1 MFSGWYVSH
10 LNIFSTGDSAVLVS
24 LLAIL
29 EQRSADPE
37 VTAAAL
43 RELDSK
49 LDLNMK
55 IYTVPWIVQ
64 TALRSENNRDA
75 AVQILLGIAGK
86 CRHSSWAGR
95 LFRLLGQDE
104 PLKNE
109 AVRASAEMTEKKQ
122 DLPSYTKDDYL
133 FLEKRLDIIAL
144 LSVAAEIGD
153 ETDQLS
159 AVIEEAASGSN
170 GRYAAVLAFRAAARR
185 KMPLGIDLLKNM
197 MRLEPRFFLFPDLI
211 YACICFRYVDK
222 TSEALLT
229 DVLSGNQRLLNKM
242 ADEYN
247 FFMDVRGK
255 LWFCSSG
262 TEEWSDYPLRLN
274 FISRLWDSSALL
286 FGLRRAE
293 EEGRDSVFRFTASC
307 ANRWNW
313 LHCSPQAQKH
323 SFYPWIP
330 LCSHDTMQITALNA
344 VALTVPLLSK
354 MIPSLPLPD
363 DLPAYDSKSIMF
375 LLEFT
380 VNLAASFYTGD
391 MKDGGRFRKIGDS
404 LSADKYSK
412 PLCVL
417 LCFASILSESII
429 KGQLNPNIP
438 QLYYALIR
446 RRTLPILNHQPLQ
459 ESISQHEMALH
470 QRFMLNVC
478 VQAAYEEG
486 SGDVPWIRSGRRWL
500 SGGSGSLAYHICRI
514 AIENSGNTASG
525 IGKIDK
531 PAILAYEH
539 FRDLLTK
546 EHIDPKRLPDWMAN
560 MNNGKRPLTGEILC
574 SLIQHQYAPNDWFDL
589 PADLSKYLRQDPNDP
604 NGVLYSSGQDVSN
617 IIVELM
623 LLRLIH
629 IAAQRPQLQ
638 PDDVRLFEQ
647 YAAYISTLKEIIKLP
662 RLWRYH
668 IADLLRCILS
678 EEIYGQFFIFRS
690 NQANQIVAWKNVN
703 AQDLARISEHTVLDL
718 SREAVFYQYQI
729 GKELIGAKLI
739 METSYRMLVR
749 LFASMLYYQC
759 MTQTADTESSDLVPG
774 YKQIEKQENRTNKVL
789 LLQWFIGQ
797 ICSDAERRP
806 MLDKIEEEFEDGEN
820 GHESVLLR
828 IKADGIEAA
837 NGDPSLFS
845 LREWDPDTLG
855 AFSGRCS
862 GRWMQYPAEKTESG
876 AYVPLRRDFIRLM
889 TECSVWDTEQLFVL
903 IDADEDQVLV
913 SGGTGRNYVL
923 PENVWEPES
932 WENILT
938 AAQEAEEQFDT
949 STGLYLYTKITLN
962 TETGLPRLKLSTEMD
977 MMQNLRYKHL
987 FSENDSILRT
997 DIAADNSIMRGGFR
1011 IQTDVVANEDRY
1023 AAFLSVVGWDEL
1035 RQRTCRLLV
1044 TSDRSV
1050 RSIICQPGTER
1061 AVIEKY
1067 LGLEKGNVIQIDK
1080 FRFLQNPDPDCQFV
1094 EVLTPENVT
1103 MKMRIDCFPDH
1114 LLAAS
1119 PAIRFKTQNGIYAV
1133 VESTVVKKGSPNGM
1147 IWASK
1152 LADGDNL
1159 IEIRW
1164 LKPEEE
1170 AVQSITVPVSVL
1182 GIPSQFSGSLKCGT
1196 PVIVDPSDPGRIR
1209 LAQDNPSYRNIV
1221 RLLWRLHLCTAPKM
1235 TVYGSQTYLGPY
1247 RFKEDDTQ
1255 YLCADYEENTI
1266 LCYRNDV
1273 GTAQEKTCGVDLKA
1287 GKVRNT
1293 ELYSGNNSFDRVKFT
1308 QGRTVFYGKA
1318 PRGVFRAADT
1328 ACRRVYI
1335 TLTPYEFTGA
1345 DGISRT
1351 RYDIQRIFD
1360 EPVTENN
1367 VNIRRHAAPA
1377 TLSDR
1382 RAQKFFEE
1390 YQSWMSGR
1398 EWIIDGKLH
1407 CDGTWIRETDAET
1420 GEEKLWFKPEK
1431 PLSRFPLKPDEVSDK
1446 DPAEKWTDRIPM
1458 RLNNL
1463 SLLELCRDQRVFAV
1477 IRKDE
1482 NGIFAAYPEESAEL
1496 NLNCFRSLLNRKQ
1509 PNTAVYGGR
1518 SSLYCLGHADANG
1531 CLHFEM
1537 YFGLRVAIPV
1547 QSLQI
1552 GSYHPS
1558 FLFYGD
1564 CISVYSFGSTASG
1577 KLCLSANEKYLII
1590 NIEHQLNDEKKMNI
1604 RAAHYMSVSVRDDR
1618 VTVDQ
1623 ISFRSGNTDA
1633 LRRTQPEKF
1642 QKIRAARLTPE
1653 TERFVREKLPE
1664 GGRGVL
1670 VVSGSD
1676 WNEDASC
1683 FFFSHLKISNLHG
1696 MTLCLAGQNIEE
1708 TSTGNDYQLR
1718 LEPHPEML
1726 RDEIMLDPE
1735 YAKYRFTVNRRS
1747 FSFHEGALRMHYRAD
1762 QKDAFA
1768 SDILVRIE
1776 QKQPKED
1783 RYDIVCSLKTLPPH
1797 PDKQVI
1803 SWLKLYGSHRVV
1815 FDEVRIRT
1823 EGDLAQYRCELL
1835 PGSFCLAWVEKRY
1848 RIDKGTPGFVCLRGD
1863 RICAQPIAAAD
1874 RHYMTEGRTADLLVA
1889 DGARNRNFAHFT
1901 AAGLPQVM
1909 ISTKTQA
1916 FLDSCCRS
1924 QPPHIGMITSD
1935 EKNVYAEPS
1944 DAPYGFLHVNTDP
1957 ETHRKWLCLRMHN
1970 HPVADIPPQNL
1981 SFLDASYGELVD
1993 HIERGELHWHYHD
2006 KHTQYTRNGVTVQYT
2021 YEPPFP
2027 VIFTDQLSL
2036 RYPYTQIRR
2045 FAFPPHEL
2053 EEYGFDGKYP
2063 LPVAYVDKK
2072 SMTIYAE
2079 LAPGRIIAVTE
2090 QQLSFGTERELPNIE
2105 MLFTG
2110 DLLYLHTEDA
2120 DHGTL
2125 KPIILDRVYYGI
2137 RSYFKDHAAFLPVLA
2152 CEHGKTV
2159 LGSPT
2164 FRLILPTKQ
2173 PVYKGRI
2180 GDVLMLGKDNMLSE
2194 IRSYPEKGD
2203 CVMIRPDQ
2211 NGDLKA
2217 AGFPDST
2224 VHFHTNTIAF
2234 ASLFRGITDREAQS
2248 SIFSALGGFLPVTV
2262 KSASEKTKTLEVY
2275 YQQPKVPS
2283 EDKPISAQ
2291 ILGFLNGTEILLR
2304 AGTFLLTL
2312 KLDEELNVSAELAAK
2327 ILRTAEDRSILH
2339 RGSSV
2344 WVCRDSRSFH
2354 LCRNIAAVKSPNNR
2368 RLELLFSVDSQAGSG
2383 ILCFDRSNQAY
2394 FWMPLDQIS
2403 HSAYATARDVFG
2415 ILKQYSQNASDADDS
2430 RVITVAAKIQNDRQA
2445 SWILGNVYLKI
2456 NYERLAPNAAN
2467 RKKIVTVIIDKEIP
2481 NPDETDRTHYYLCH
2495 ESPYGNILTLISK
2508 ETTREIGEGVKAV
2521 CTRYSYKNAEMT
2533 ADSERRISLPLSR
2546 YLLKTAED
2554 AFRFNQ
2560 IERANIHGAYT
2571 KSNGP
2576 KKSFENAYING
2587 TVNTTIYALYG
2598 RSYDLHQ
2605 RSMDPESDVYKNHK
2619 AQIRDAL
2626 QKQLND
2632 WQQDRQDDP
2641 YWDIRVADVIALAAL
2656 VSELDQEAGL
2666 MLLKQHILLY
2676 TEAYGT
2682 ENVLLENWLLCGVNE
2697 TPYTDPNRLLDQIPL
2712 YGQALSGDKNPEFRG
2727 TMTQKQIRSTAEICG
2742 TILRRNPLREQRKNN
2757 LAAVCILRMLGE
2769 TGLYR
2774 AEAEK
2779 ACKNSLTGK
2788 LLSQLMTLRQFM
2800 YCRQHGKQP
2809 MQPDHSDHSPLEVLF
2824 SDDFCKVYMEFLDS
2838 PYFNIGVHDPEAVLK
2853 WISDYLNSNIP

>member
-1 MFSGWYVSH
+1 MFCSWYVSH

-24 LLAIL
+24 LLSIL

-86 CRHSSWAGR
+86 CRNSSWAGT
-95 LFRLLGQDE
+95 LFRLIGQDE

-109 AVRASAEMTEKKQ
+109 AVRAASEMTEKKQ

-197 MRLEPRFFLFPDLI
+197 MRLEPRFYLFPDLI

-222 TSEALLT
+222 SSDALLK
-229 DVLSGNQRLLNKM
+229 DVLSRNQRLLNKM
-242 ADEYN
+242 ADEYK

-262 TEEWSDYPLRLN
+262 TEEWSDYSLRRN

-293 EEGRDSVFRFTASC
+293 EEGRDRVFRFTVSC
-307 ANRWNW
+307 ADRWNW
-313 LHCSPQAQKH
+313 LHCSPQAQNH

-330 LCSHDTMQITALNA
+330 LCNHDTMQLTALNA

-391 MKDGGRFRKIGDS
+391 MKDGGRFRKKGDS

-446 RRTLPILNHQPLQ
+446 RRTLPILNHQPLR
-459 ESISQHEMALH
+459 ESISQHERALH

-486 SGDVPWIRSGRRWL
+486 SGDVPWIQSGRRWL
-500 SGGSGSLAYHICRI
+500 SGESGSLAYHICQI

-539 FRDLLTK
+539 FRDLLTD
-546 EHIDPKRLPDWMAN
+546 EHIDPKRLSDWMAN
-560 MNNGKRPLTGEILC
+560 MNAGNKPLTGEILC
-574 SLIQHQYAPNDWFDL
+574 SLSQRRYTPYDWFHL
-589 PADLSKYLRQDPNDP
+589 PADLSKYLRQDPDDP
-604 NGVLYSSGQDVSN
+604 NGVLYLSEQNVSS
-617 IIVELM
+617 IIVALM
-623 LLRLIH
+623 IIRLIH

-678 EEIYGQFFIFRS
+678 DRIYGQFFIFRS
-690 NQANQIVAWKNVN
+690 GQENQIIAWKNVN

-729 GKELIGAKLI
+729 GKALIDSSLN

-749 LFASMLYYQC
+749 LFAAMLYYQC
-759 MTQTADTESSDLVPG
+759 MTQTADAESSDLVPG
-774 YKQIEKQENRTNKVL
+774 YKQIEKQENRTNKML

-797 ICSDAERRP
+797 ICSDAGRRP
-806 MLDKIEEEFEDGEN
+806 MLDEIEEEFEDGGN

-828 IKADGIEAA
+828 ITADGIEAA

-855 AFSGRCS
+855 AFLGRCS
-862 GRWMQYPAEKTESG
+862 GRWMPYPAEKTESG

-903 IDADEDQVLV
+903 IEADEDQVLV

-923 PENVWEPES
+923 PENVWEEES
-932 WENILT
+932 WKNIIT
-938 AAQEAEEQFDT
+938 AAHDAEEQFDT
-949 STGLYLYTKITLN
+949 STGLYLYAKITLN
-962 TETGLPRLKLSTEMD
+962 AETGLPRLTLSTEKD
-977 MMQNLRYKHL
+977 MMQNLRYQHL
-987 FSENDSILRT
+987 FSEDDSILRT
-997 DIAADNSIMRGGFR
+997 DIAADGSILRDGFR
-1011 IQTDVVANEDRY
+1011 IQTEVLANEDEKEP
-1023 AAFLSVVGWDEL
+1023 FLSVAGWDE
-1035 RQRTCRLLV
+1035 QRRRTGRLLV
-1044 TSDRSV
+1044 TKDRSV
-1050 RSIICQPGTER
+1050 RSIRCQPGTER

-1067 LGLEKGNVIQIDK
+1067 TGLDKGDVIQIK
-1080 FRFLQNPDPDCQFV
+1080 NFRFLKNPDPDCQFV

-1114 LLAAS
+1114 LLAAGS
-1119 PAIRFKTQNGIYAV
+1119 ATRFKMDNGIYAV
-1133 VESTVVKKGSPNGM
+1133 VESTAFKKSNPNGL
-1147 IWASK
+1147 IWSHK
-1152 LADGDNL
+1152 PADGDNL

-1170 AVQSITVPVSVL
+1170 AVQSITVPVSAL
-1182 GIPSQFSGSLKCGT
+1182 GLPSQFSGSLKCGT

-1221 RLLWRLHLCTAPKM
+1221 RLLWRLHLCNAPEMK
-1235 TVYGSQTYLGPY
+1235 VYGSQTYLGPY

-1273 GTAQEKTCGVDLKA
+1273 DPAQKKTCGVDLKA
-1287 GKVRNT
+1287 GKVRNA

-1318 PRGVFRAADT
+1318 PHGVFRAADT
-1328 ACRRVYI
+1328 ACSRVYI

-1446 DPAEKWTDRIPM
+1446 DPADKWTDRIPM
-1458 RLNNL
+1458 RLNNP

-1496 NLNCFRSLLNRKQ
+1496 NLKRLRRVLNRKQ
-1509 PNTAVYGGR
+1509 PNTAVYSGT
-1518 SSLYCLGHADANG
+1518 SALYCLGQADMNNIQH
-1531 CLHFEM
+1531 LEM
-1537 YFGLRVAIPV
+1537 YLGLRAAIPI
-1547 QSLQI
+1547 QSLHI
-1552 GSYHPS
+1552 GSYRPG

-1564 CISVYSFGSTASG
+1564 CISVYSFAVWQQAEIRLKYEGYIKRQLRQVEEFTRMEERALPADLDYDAVQG
-1577 KLCLSANEKYLII
+1577 LRLEAREKLK
-1590 NIEHQLNDEKKMNI
+1590 
-1604 RAAHYMSVSVRDDR
+1604 
-1618 VTVDQ
+1618 
-1623 ISFRSGNTDA
+1623 
-1633 LRRTQPEKF
+1633 
-1642 QKIRAARLTPE
+1642 KIRAARLTPE
-1653 TERFVREKLPE
+1653 TESFVREKLPE

-1676 WNEDASC
+1676 WNEGASC
-1683 FFFSHLKISNLHG
+1683 FFFSHLKISDLHG

-1718 LEPHPEML
+1718 LSPHPEML

-1768 SDILVRIE
+1768 SDILVRIDD
-1776 QKQPKED
+1776 KQPRED
-1783 RYDIVCSLKTLPPH
+1783 KHDIACSLKMLPPH

-1863 RICAQPIAAAD
+1863 RICAQPIAQAD
-1874 RHYMTEGRTADLLVA
+1874 RSYMTEGRTADLLVA
-1889 DGARNRNFAHFT
+1889 DGAWNRPYANFT

-1909 ISTKTQA
+1909 INTKTQE
-1916 FLDSCCRS
+1916 FLNACCRS

-1935 EKNVYAEPS
+1935 DKNVYAEPS
-1944 DAPYGFLHVNTDP
+1944 DAPYGFMHVNTDP
-1957 ETHRKWLCLRMHN
+1957 ETHRKWLKLRVPK
-1970 HPVADIPPQNL
+1970 HPDADIPPQNL

-2006 KHTQYTRNGVTVQYT
+2006 KTTEYIRNGKVMQHT
-2021 YEPPFP
+2021 YHPPFP

-2036 RYPYTQIRR
+2036 RYPFTQIRR

-2053 EEYGFDGKYP
+2053 EEYGFDGEYP

-2090 QQLSFGTERELPNIE
+2090 QQLSFGSERELPNIDL
-2105 MLFTG
+2105 LFTG

-2125 KPIILDRVYYGI
+2125 KPIILDRVDYGI
-2137 RSYFKDHAAFLPVLA
+2137 RSYFKGHAAFLPLLA

-2159 LGSPT
+2159 LGSKT
-2164 FRLILPTKQ
+2164 FKLILPTKQ
-2173 PVYKGRI
+2173 PVYKGRR

-2194 IRSYPEKGD
+2194 IRSYPEQGD
-2203 CVMIRPDQ
+2203 CVMIRPDADG
-2211 NGDLKA
+2211 NLKA

-2224 VHFHTNTIAF
+2224 VHFHTDTIAF

-2248 SIFSALGGFLPVTV
+2248 GIFDALGDFLPVTV
-2262 KSASEKTKTLEVY
+2262 KSASEETKTLEVY
-2275 YQQPKVPS
+2275 YQQPAQLPPA
-2283 EDKPISAQ
+2283 DKPISAQ
-2291 ILGFLNGTEILLR
+2291 ILGSLNGTEILLR

-2312 KLDEELNVSAELAAK
+2312 KLDKELNVSAELAAE
-2327 ILRTAEDRSILH
+2327 ILRTAEDRGFLH
-2339 RGSSV
+2339 SGGSV
-2344 WVCRDSRSFH
+2344 WVCRDKRSFH
-2354 LCRNIAAVKSPNNR
+2354 LCRNIAAAESPNYR

-2403 HSAYATARDVFG
+2403 HSEYATARDVFD
-2415 ILKQYSQNASDADDS
+2415 ILKQYSQNASDADADDS
-2430 RVITVAAKIQNDRQA
+2430 RVTTVAAKIRNDRQA

-2481 NPDETDRTHYYLCH
+2481 NPEAADKAHYYLCH

-2533 ADSERRISLPLSR
+2533 AESERRISLPLSR
-2546 YLLKTAED
+2546 YLLTTAEE
-2554 AFRFNQ
+2554 AFRFHQ
-2560 IERANIHGAYT
+2560 IERAKIHGAYT
-2571 KSNGP
+2571 KSDGP
-2576 KKSFENAYING
+2576 KMNFENAYING
-2587 TVNTTIYALYG
+2587 TVNETIYALYG

-2605 RSMDPESDVYKNHK
+2605 RSMDPESDIYKNHK
-2619 AQIRDAL
+2619 AMIRDAL
-2626 QKQLND
+2626 QKHLND
-2632 WQQDRQDDP
+2632 WQQDRQEDP
-2641 YWDIRVADVIALAAL
+2641 CWDIRVADVIALAAL
-2656 VSELDQEAGL
+2656 VSELDPDAGL
-2666 MLLKQHILLY
+2666 MLLKQHILPY
-2676 TEAYGT
+2676 TEDYET
-2682 ENVLLENWLLCGVNE
+2682 ENVLLENWLLCDVNE

-2712 YGQALSGDKNPEFRG
+2712 YGQTLSGDGQTLSSDKKNPKFRG
-2727 TMTQKQIRSTAEICG
+2727 TMTQTQIRSTAEICG

-2757 LAAVCILRMLGE
+2757 IAAVCILRMLGE

-2774 AEAEK
+2774 AEAEE

-2788 LLSQLMTLRQFM
+2788 LLSQLMPLRQFM
-2800 YCRQHGKQP
+2800 YCRQHGKQL
-2809 MQPDHSDHSPLEVLF
+2809 MQPNHSPLEILF
-2824 SDDFCKVYMEFLDS
+2824 SDDFCKVYMEFLAS
-2838 PYFNIGVHDPEAVLK
+2838 PYFNIGVHDPEAVLT
-2853 WISDYLNSNIP
+2853 WISDYLNGNIP